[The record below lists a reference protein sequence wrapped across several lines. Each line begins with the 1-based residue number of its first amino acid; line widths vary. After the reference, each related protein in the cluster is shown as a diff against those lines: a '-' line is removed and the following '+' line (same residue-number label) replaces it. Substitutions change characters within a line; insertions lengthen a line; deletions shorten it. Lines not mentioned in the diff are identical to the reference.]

1 MHAGTA
7 GLPFTGS
14 TAGECGRATVRA
26 MSEEAWD
33 TIPAGKARIEMSLRL
48 SRFRLP
54 PVESALAI
62 GRRAV
67 IGSNAMAKALEEML
81 PGQFQ
86 KIDVEHELIEAII
99 VRKVHLTRV
108 PEDRLVPILLRH
120 AERFMSDTD
129 TLHFDLALEVSVS
142 ESLEI

>member
-1 MHAGTA
+1 M
-7 GLPFTGS
+7 P
-14 TAGECGRATVRA
+14 
-26 MSEEAWD
+26 SEQAWD
-33 TIPAGKARIEMSLRL
+33 TVPAGKARIDLNLRL

-81 PGQFQ
+81 PDQFL
-86 KIDVEHELIEAII
+86 KIEIEHDVIEAII

-108 PEDRLVPILLRH
+108 PQERLVPILLRH
-120 AERFMSDTD
+120 AERFMADTD
-129 TLHFDLALEVSVS
+129 TLHFDIGLEVSVS